1 MAGVASQENLENLEI
16 LGGHLAAKNLKIPG
30 GGVAGQENLEN
41 LEILGGHLA
50 TKNLKNPD
58 GGTSDTKH
66 WNYRGWTPPGGQNFD
81 GDSI

>member
-1 MAGVASQENLENLEI
+1 MSQANLGNLEILGGYLAAKNIKVHDDGRMTGQENLENLEI
-16 LGGHLAAKNLKIPG
+16 LGGHLAA
-30 GGVAGQENLEN
+30 
-41 LEILGGHLA
+41 
-50 TKNLKNPD
+50 KNLKNPD